1 MQKMLGY
8 MRKAIQEFDLIS
20 DGDVIAVGVSGGKDS
35 LVLLNGL
42 VMLRRFIGIDY
53 NIVSITLDPQ
63 FDGVPGNY
71 AAIEEMCRNLDVE
84 CHIIPTHIGEIVF
97 NVRKESHPCSL
108 CARMRRGAL
117 HDAAIE
123 YGCNKIALGHHFN
136 DAVETFIMNLFTEG
150 RIGCFSPKSYLSRKN
165 LTLIR
170 PMVFAPE
177 KEIKKAAI
185 KNNLILLNQNV
196 RQMVILTVKAL
207 NNLFPKWTKPIKVF
221 PTVFSELCG
230 VLI

>member
-97 NVRKESHPCSL
+97 NVRKKVIHAVYVPECV
-108 CARMRRGAL
+108 
-117 HDAAIE
+117 AAP
-123 YGCNKIALGHHFN
+123 F
-136 DAVETFIMNLFTEG
+136 MM
-150 RIGCFSPKSYLSRKN
+150 PQLS
-165 LTLIR
+165 T
-170 PMVFAPE
+170 VV
-177 KEIKKAAI
+177 IKLLSDI
-185 KNNLILLNQNV
+185 ILMTQLKH
-196 RQMVILTVKAL
+196 L
-207 NNLFPKWTKPIKVF
+207 
-221 PTVFSELCG
+221 
-230 VLI
+230 